1 MAPLPETM
9 EIIILRQ
16 GGVKNASY
24 QAMEKAYRFR
34 YTLQPGEQ
42 PTALDVLI
50 RAKEEA
56 FQDLAFRYGCRNRK
70 CGLCTLEINGKPRLA
85 CRAKVKNGD
94 RLGPLQGLPVI
105 RDLVVDRTGID
116 NQLAGR
122 VEGRHHPNPWVP
134 SLPGRTFVSL
144 TRCIACYA
152 CLKGCPLQEMNLRA
166 FHGSRDVETS
176 TGTSDYEFGNPY
188 TFLRLR
194 RIVED
199 NERDHT
205 TREQALSAARS
216 LGLETCR
223 GCLGCLCQIGIPL
236 IGEVI
241 EPLLKDVEGLR
252 SGREAMTRDSKEAEP

>member
-1 MAPLPETM
+1 MAQPPETM

-16 GGVKNASY
+16 GGVKNAFDQSVE
-24 QAMEKAYRFR
+24 QAHGFRF
-34 YTLQPGEQ
+34 TLKPGEQ

-56 FQDLAFRYGCRNRK
+56 FPDLAFRYGCRNRK

-85 CRAKVKNGD
+85 CKAIVNNGD
-94 RLGPLQGLPVI
+94 RLGPLKGLPVI

-122 VEGRHHPNPWVP
+122 VEGRHQANPWVP
-134 SLPGRTFVSL
+134 ILPGGTFVSL

-166 FHGSRDVETS
+166 YQKSRDVETS
-176 TGTSDYEFGNPY
+176 TGTSVYEFGNPY

-205 TREQALSAARS
+205 IREQALSAARS

-223 GCLGCLCQIGIPL
+223 GCLRCRCQIGIPL

-252 SGREAMTRDSKEAEP
+252 SRREATPRDSKEAEP